1 MLINVI
7 RAISFDLMLYVAR
20 NIIPSI
26 PSAHLRLILY
36 RGFVGIHLKSTV
48 YIGLHVSFSSI
59 GNCDIGSN
67 VAINSGCKLDNRG
80 GLFIG
85 NNVSLSNDVC
95 ILTADHDVTTTNLVG
110 RVAPVIINDD
120 VFVGTRATILKG
132 VTIGR
137 GAAIAACA
145 CVTKDVPP
153 FAIVAGIPA
162 KVIGA
167 RPEMIDYKVDYFRH
181 FI

>member
-1 MLINVI
+1 MLIHAI
-7 RAISFDLMLYVAR
+7 RAIFFDLLLYVTQ

-36 RGFVGIHLKSTV
+36 RGFARIHFKGTV
-48 YIGLHVSFSSI
+48 YIGLHVSYSSI
-59 GNCDIGSN
+59 GNCVIGSN

-80 GLFIG
+80 GLYIG

-95 ILTADHDVTTTNLVG
+95 ILTADHDVTATNLVG

-120 VFVGTRATILKG
+120 VFVGSRATILKG
-132 VTIGR
+132 VTVGR
-137 GAAIAACA
+137 GSAIAACA

-162 KVIGA
+162 RVIGI
-167 RPEMIDYKVDYFRH
+167 RPDIIDYKVDYWRH